1 LQILFVEPH
10 RLGCVTA
17 WVPGKIPASGA
28 KPSAGRASYAA
39 REGADNVT
47 KVIIRASECANSG

>member
-47 KVIIRASECANSG
+47 KVIISAP